1 MSTELDPERAL
12 RASEERLRAVFAHAA
27 VGIAVTALDGS
38 FCDANPRFCEILGYS
53 LEELRRMTVL
63 QVTHA
68 DDVAATRAEIRRL
81 LDGNANHYALEKRYV
96 RKDGSAVWGS
106 TRVTVLRQNTG
117 RPEQFIGVVEDI
129 TELKQAEELRH
140 RLAAVIESSDDA
152 IITKTLDGII
162 LSWNPGAQRIF
173 GYAAHEAIG
182 KPVTILIPPDRID
195 EEPAILQR
203 LRRGERIEH
212 YETIRVR
219 KDGERIDISL
229 TVSPIRDGFGRI
241 AGASKIARD
250 ITRQKRAEEA
260 LREQS
265 RVLELLDST
274 GRVIASKLDLQ
285 AVLQTVTDT
294 ATTVTGAKYG
304 AFFYNLI
311 NERGEPYRLFTLSG
325 APREAFERFGM
336 PRNTPIFRPTFAGEG
351 VVRAADITQ
360 DRRYGHMEPHW
371 GLPEGHPPVRSYLAA
386 PVLLHSGEIAGGLIF
401 GHPEAGVFTDRSEQ
415 LVVGIA
421 AQAAIALENA
431 RLYEAGQ
438 IEIAR
443 RERAEASLIAAD
455 RRKDEFLATL
465 AHELRNP
472 LAPIRQAVSIAQ
484 SELATS
490 DQKRWSHGVIDRQI
504 QHMSLLLDDLLD
516 ISRITHGTLQLR
528 AEQVELSAIA
538 RAAVETA
545 RPLIDSKHHALTVD
559 LPAAPV
565 RFWADPMRLA
575 QVLSNLLTNSAKYTD
590 DGGDISFRARSVN
603 EEICIEVSDTGM
615 GIPHEALS
623 EIFTMFSQV
632 RTTGERSD
640 GGLGIGLALSKGII
654 ELHGGKIEAR
664 SEGTGRGSSF
674 TVRLP
679 NRPPHSTGQP
689 SRAAPVYTTGV
700 RSRRVL
706 IADDNRDAAATLAL
720 ILEMRNHTVTLAH
733 DGLEALEGFNA
744 FMPEFVVL
752 DIGMP
757 GLNGYEVARQIRS
770 QSVGQAVTLIA
781 LTGWGQES
789 DKARA
794 HAAGF
799 NYHFTKPLKPEEL
812 VAIVGRE

>member
-1 MSTELDPERAL
+1 MGAEQDCGRAL
-12 RASEERLRAVFAHAA
+12 RASEERLQAVFTHAA

-38 FCDANPRFCEILGYS
+38 FRDANPKFCDMLGYS

-68 DDVAATRAEIRRL
+68 DDVDATRTEIRRL
-81 LDGNANHYALEKRYV
+81 LKGNADYYALEKRYL
-96 RKDGSAVWGS
+96 RKDGSAVWGN
-106 TRVTVLRQNTG
+106 TRVSILRQDTG

-129 TELKQAEELRH
+129 TALKQTEQLRS

-152 IITKTLDGII
+152 IITKTLEGII
-162 LSWNPGAQRIF
+162 LTWNPGAQRIF
-173 GYAAHEAIG
+173 GYAAHEIVG
-182 KPVTILIPPDRID
+182 KPVTVLMPPDHVN
-195 EEPAILQR
+195 EEPAILER

-212 YETIRVR
+212 YETVRMR

-229 TVSPIRDGFGRI
+229 TVSPIRDGLGRI
-241 AGASKIARD
+241 VGASKIARD

-265 RVLELLDST
+265 RVLELLDAA

-285 AVLQTVTDT
+285 AVLQTVTDIAT
-294 ATTVTGAKYG
+294 AVTGATYG
-304 AFFYNLI
+304 AFFYNII
-311 NERGEPYRLFTLSG
+311 NERGDAYRLYALSG
-325 APREAFERFGM
+325 APREAFEHLGM
-336 PRNTPIFRPTFAGEG
+336 PRNTPVFQPTFAESR
-351 VVRAADITQ
+351 VVRAADITR
-360 DRRYGHMEPHW
+360 DSRYGHMELHR
-371 GLPEGHPPVRSYLAA
+371 GMPEGHLSVKSYLAA
-386 PVLLHSGEIAGGLIF
+386 PVLLRSGEIAGGLIF
-401 GHPEAGVFTDRSEQ
+401 GHPEAAVFTDRSEQ

-421 AQAAIALENA
+421 AQAAIAIENA

-438 IEIAR
+438 LEIAR
-443 RERAEASLIAAD
+443 RERAEASLRAAD

-484 SELATS
+484 SELATP
-490 DQKRWSHGVIDRQI
+490 DQRRWSHGVIDRQI
-504 QHMSLLLDDLLD
+504 RHMSLLLDDLLD

-528 AEQVELSAIA
+528 IEQIELSAVT

-545 RPLIDSKHHALTVD
+545 RPLIDRKHHSLTVD
-559 LPAAPV
+559 LPPAPV
-565 RFWADPMRLA
+565 RLWADPVRLA

-590 DGGDISFRARSVN
+590 PGGHISLRARSAD
-603 EEICIEVSDTGM
+603 EEVSIEVSDTGI
-615 GIPHEALS
+615 GIPPDALGD
-623 EIFTMFSQV
+623 IFKMFSLV

-654 ELHGGKIEAR
+654 ELHGGRIEAR
-664 SEGTGRGSSF
+664 SDGPRRGSTF

-679 NRPPHSTGQP
+679 NRPPQYAGQMSRTAPACST
-689 SRAAPVYTTGV
+689 AI

-706 IADDNRDAAATLAL
+706 IADDNRDAAETLAVL
-720 ILEMRNHTVTLAH
+720 LEMRSHTVTLAH
-733 DGLEALEGFNA
+733 DGREALEGFNA
-744 FMPEFVVL
+744 FMPDVVVL

-794 HAAGF
+794 RAAGF
-799 NYHFTKPLKPEEL
+799 NYHFTKPLQPEEL
-812 VAIVGRE
+812 VAIVAGD